1 MKHILFHNQ
10 NRHKASNIHIS
21 STQLFNNHKGMNHKR
36 EKEDEDGM
44 RRTKKTRKGQN

>member
-10 NRHKASNIHIS
+10 IRHKASNIHIS
-21 STQLFNNHKGMNHKR
+21 STQLFNSHKGTNHKR
-36 EKEDEDGM
+36 EKEDEEGM